1 MNIIAERTKKET
13 RVFKLVEDQTELLR
27 DLNTYLPK
35 LMHYLWEQHKVV
47 VSVVKNCEIPLLK
60 EYIAPFFANNFYENI
75 LSSYYIEDNLM
86 YVLTML
92 LDDEINN
99 LTNINQDEHFLD
111 DTPCGCILEEL
122 RRKNDIQGFFKNI
135 IFKSV
140 EDLEVNYSPLNF
152 DFNISHLTEEFKRMS
167 IRETKNKKRMK
178 RDDGYLKYP
187 TDNQSD
193 SISLEDGSVVRD
205 KKKFQKEQENFNQ
218 KYIPPLNKEA
228 LQKVIDEYKNDKN
241 MYDYC
246 YSKLNDCTPNK
257 EIFSNKALMDNL
269 YKCEY
274 SQELLLKYQNYFTV
288 VISNFLQ

>member
-1 MNIIAERTKKET
+1 MNIIAERTKKDN

-35 LMHYLWEQHKVV
+35 LMYYLWEQHKVV

-92 LDDEINN
+92 VEDEINN
-99 LTNINQDEHFLD
+99 LNNINQDEHFLD

-167 IRETKNKKRMK
+167 IKETKNKK
-178 RDDGYLKYP
+178 
-187 TDNQSD
+187 
-193 SISLEDGSVVRD
+193 E
-205 KKKFQKEQENFNQ
+205 
-218 KYIPPLNKEA
+218 
-228 LQKVIDEYKNDKN
+228 
-241 MYDYC
+241 
-246 YSKLNDCTPNK
+246 
-257 EIFSNKALMDNL
+257 
-269 YKCEY
+269 
-274 SQELLLKYQNYFTV
+274 
-288 VISNFLQ
+288 